1 MDATLRLV
9 MPHYPPVTR
18 REIVSWAMFDVANSA
33 YTTIIVTVAFSI
45 YFTKLVAPGDNADW
59 WWSVAVAISNLIVL
73 VLAPIL
79 GAIADGSGRKKPF
92 LVAMWLLCCLGTASL
107 YFVTPGALGVGI
119 VLFVASN
126 CAYAFGE
133 TLVGGF
139 LPEISTPA
147 NIGRISG
154 FGWGLGYLGGLG
166 SLILVKPLI
175 AGGFSE
181 ANLSSLRAAW
191 VVTGLFFLV
200 GALPTVLF
208 LRERTER
215 TSGRSV
221 GAYAADGFKRIAAT
235 WRSLKQFS
243 ELAWFLGAFFVY
255 SCGLMAVIAFA
266 AIYAERTIG
275 FSPSDIIT
283 LFIALQVAAAT
294 GAVLFGWIQDQLG
307 PKRSLEL
314 ALLLWLVV
322 SVGAY
327 FSTTKLQF
335 WPVAIAAGLGIG
347 SLQSASRAL
356 VGLFSPV
363 AKSGE
368 FFGFWGLAMRA
379 AYVTGVFI
387 FGSVSSA
394 TGSQRI
400 AILVNGAFFL
410 VGLVALGSVDVKRG
424 RAAAEAW
431 DREEREASA

>member
-1 MDATLRLV
+1 
-9 MPHYPPVTR
+9 
-18 REIVSWAMFDVANSA
+18 MFDVANSA

-45 YFTKLVAPGDNADW
+45 YFTKLVAPGANADW
-59 WWSVAVAISNLIVL
+59 WWSVAVATSNLVVL

-92 LVAMWLLCCLGTASL
+92 LVAMWLLCCIGTAAL
-107 YFVTPGALGVGI
+107 YFVTPGALALGV
-119 VLFVASN
+119 VLFVVSN

-139 LPEISTPA
+139 LPEISTPR

-166 SLILVKPLI
+166 SLILVKPMI
-175 AGGFSE
+175 SGGFTE
-181 ANLSSLRAAW
+181 ANLPALRMAW
-191 VVTGLFFLV
+191 VVTALFFFV

-208 LRERTER
+208 LRERAPR
-215 TSGRSV
+215 TGSGRSV
-221 GAYAADGFKRIAAT
+221 VGYAVEGFKRIAVT
-235 WRSLKQFS
+235 WRSLRMFS
-243 ELAWFLGAFFVY
+243 ELAWFLVAFFIY
-255 SCGLMAVIAFA
+255 SCGLMSVIAFA

-275 FSPSDIIT
+275 FSSGDIIM
-283 LFIALQVAAAT
+283 LFIALQVAAAS
-294 GAVLFGWIQDQLG
+294 GAVVFGWLQDKLG
-307 PKRSLEL
+307 PKRTLEL
-314 ALLLWLVV
+314 ALVLWLVV

-327 FSTTKLQF
+327 FSTTKAQF

-363 AKSGE
+363 AKAGE
-368 FFGFWGLAMRA
+368 FFGFWGFAMRA
-379 AYVTGVFI
+379 AYVVGAFV

-394 TGSQRI
+394 TGSQRV

-410 VGLVALGSVDVKRG
+410 VGLVALGSVNVARG

-431 DREEREASA
+431 DRDQQLPT

>member
-1 MDATLRLV
+1 
-9 MPHYPPVTR
+9 
-18 REIVSWAMFDVANSA
+18 MFDFANSA

-45 YFTKLVAPGDNADW
+45 YFTKLVAPGANADW

-92 LVAMWLLCCLGTASL
+92 LVATWLLCCVATAAL
-107 YFVTPGALGVGI
+107 YFATPGALVLGI
-119 VLFVASN
+119 VLFVVSN
-126 CAYAFGE
+126 CAYAIGE

-139 LPEISTPA
+139 LPEISTPE

-175 AGGFSE
+175 AGGFTE
-181 ANLSSLRAAW
+181 ANLPGLRTAW
-191 VVTGLFFLV
+191 IVTALFFFI

-215 TSGRSV
+215 TGPGQGRSV
-221 GAYAADGFKRIAAT
+221 IAYAAEGFRRIAAT

-243 ELAWFLGAFFVY
+243 ELAWFLGAFFIY
-255 SCGLMAVIAFA
+255 SCGLMAVISFA

-275 FSPSDIIT
+275 FSSGDIIM

-294 GAVLFGWIQDQLG
+294 GAVVFGWIQDKLG
-307 PKRSLEL
+307 PKRTLEL
-314 ALLLWLVV
+314 SLVLWLVV

-327 FSTTKLQF
+327 FATTKLQF
-335 WPVAIAAGLGIG
+335 WPVAVAAGLGIG
-347 SLQSASRAL
+347 SLQSASRAM

-368 FFGFWGLAMRA
+368 FFGFWGLAMRS
-379 AYVTGVFI
+379 AYVAGVFV
-387 FGSVSSA
+387 FGSLSSA

-400 AILVNGAFFL
+400 AILVNGGFFL
-410 VGLVALGSVDVKRG
+410 VGLVALGSVDVERG

-431 DREEREASA
+431 DRDPA